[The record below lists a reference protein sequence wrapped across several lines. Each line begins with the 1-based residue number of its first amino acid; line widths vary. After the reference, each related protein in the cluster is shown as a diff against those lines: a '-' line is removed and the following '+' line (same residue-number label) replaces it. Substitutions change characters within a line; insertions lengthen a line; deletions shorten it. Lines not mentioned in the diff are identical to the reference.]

1 MVNVGTDLFYDAAG
15 NITQYD
21 AISGDDTFLS
31 YDARSNVQMI
41 TVGTSAGT
49 TTPTAREQ
57 FWYDPN
63 GQRYL
68 GLETWDETGVQKQLV
83 TVYLGDYEVT
93 GPPTG
98 VSGDVVERV
107 SASAAVQR
115 IKKLDAWGGNQIS
128 IFSRH
133 LHHDHLGSVD
143 AVTNASGAV
152 LGEKI
157 SFDPFGGRRESNWAS
172 DIDAASMSTLLANEN
187 SIYTRGFTDQGIW
200 GQIYLS
206 RRAEYG
212 DGFIY
217 LDVWG
222 ANA

>member
-157 SFDPFGGRRESNWAS
+157 SFDPFGGGGARATGRA
-172 DIDAASMSTLLANEN
+172 TLMPPA
-187 SIYTRGFTDQGIW
+187 
-200 GQIYLS
+200 
-206 RRAEYG
+206 
-212 DGFIY
+212 
-217 LDVWG
+217 
-222 ANA
+222 